1 MLDDLEVK
9 RLLLRVAD
17 KDAVAFERLY
27 QLTGSLML
35 GIASRIVIRRELAE
49 EVLHEI
55 FIKIW
60 NGAAAGFDPLA
71 ERPVAWMTTM
81 VRNRS
86 IDLVSSADVAR
97 KQEFDADVNLEEFL
111 DDFFEWSPGPDKALS
126 DEQEKHSLRACL
138 DELKPAERQA
148 LALSY
153 MHGLSH
159 GELAERLARP
169 LGTVKAWVR
178 RGLESLRLCVESC
191 MGAR

>member
-1 MLDDLEVK
+1 MLDDKEIK

-17 KDAVAFERLY
+17 RDVEAFERLY
-27 QLTGSLML
+27 QLTAPLML
-35 GIASRIVIRRELAE
+35 GIASRIVMRRELAE
-49 EVLHEI
+49 EVLHDT

-60 NGAAAGFDPLA
+60 NSAAAGFDPMA

-81 VRNRS
+81 VRNRA
-86 IDLVSSADVAR
+86 IDLVSSADVSR
-97 KQEFDADVNLEEFL
+97 MQDFDPDINLEEFL
-111 DDFFEWSPGPDKALS
+111 DQFFEWSPGADKTLS
-126 DEQEKHSLRACL
+126 DQQDVHSLRACL
-138 DELKPAERQA
+138 EELKPAERQA

-178 RGLESLRLCVESC
+178 RGLESLRVCVESC